1 MTTSPDDYKEESE
14 VDLVYT
20 LTEAAN
26 RLKVSKWTVNRLI
39 EEGEIG
45 SILIRTR
52 RLVRASDLLA
62 YLERQDTAAVWSSNG
77 R

>member
-1 MTTSPDDYKEESE
+1 MTTSPDAHKAESE

-52 RLVRASDLLA
+52 RLVRASDLSA
-62 YLERQDTAAVWSSNG
+62 YLERQGTATTGSSNG